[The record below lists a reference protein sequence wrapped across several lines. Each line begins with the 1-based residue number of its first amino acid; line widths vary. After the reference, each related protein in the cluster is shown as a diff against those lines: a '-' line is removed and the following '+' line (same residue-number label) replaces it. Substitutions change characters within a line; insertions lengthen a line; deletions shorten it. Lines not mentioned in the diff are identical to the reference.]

1 MSDSIAGALQEVTN
15 VIDRAA
21 RIRGLKAITVR
32 PPWSWAIMNGKNIEN
47 RGWQR
52 PFRGTLAIHAG
63 KGWDYDGEDSPLVG
77 RAWQDAGNGPYPH
90 PKHPQIVLGA
100 VVAVAD
106 VVDIC
111 GAQMRS
117 YMPSDCECGPWA
129 VRGQYHWRLGNVRA
143 LSEPVPCRGALG
155 LWTLPDDVEAAVVAQ
170 LGEQVNADG

>member
-1 MSDSIAGALQEVTN
+1 VNSLTI
-15 VIDRAA
+15 
-21 RIRGLKAITVR
+21 K
-32 PPWSWAIMNGKNIEN
+32 PPWSWAITHSTKRIEN

-63 KGWDYDGEDSPLVG
+63 KGWDEDGQDSPILR
-77 RAWQDAGNGPYPH
+77 RAWQNAGQDLRALMPNNSR
-90 PKHPQIVLGA
+90 IALGA

-117 YMPSDCECGPWA
+117 YIPSDCECGPWA
-129 VRGQYHWRLGNVRA
+129 ARAQYHWRLDNVRA

-170 LGEQVNADG
+170 LGEQVSADG